1 MAYIGQR
8 LLRPR
13 VSQVPAWHGV
23 SSGCGVQT
31 PEKPDVQGPTMSL
44 FGSDGH
50 LVCPRCCWFELALS
64 FPSSTGMMLRLLP
77 SLPLHWGSQR
87 ELRAEGDGAAEVTAA
102 EDMPG
107 A

>member
-1 MAYIGQR
+1 MAYIVQR

-23 SSGCGVQT
+23 SSGRGVQT
-31 PEKPDVQGPTMSL
+31 LEKPDVQGPTMSL

-64 FPSSTGMMLRLLP
+64 FPSSTGKMLRLLP
-77 SLPLHWGSQR
+77 SLPST
-87 ELRAEGDGAAEVTAA
+87 GAAK
-102 EDMPG
+102 G
-107 A
+107 S